1 MRCVMVFSL
10 ALALTV
16 ASFGHDGAAAAADP
30 GPDGATEAPADGD
43 DARRVRLELA
53 LTPTLREQQIEG
65 PDRDD
70 LITRSAGLAL
80 LVSAGYQLTDGFEAA
95 LVTQLDA
102 GTVHYARFTRPGPDG
117 PAVEEALVTGGF
129 WELWVTLM
137 VRARLGPVFAE
148 LGWAPL
154 ILRHDASRTDLPNAS
169 GETDGTFV
177 GSRAVAWTLG
187 VGGEVPLAE
196 GLALTLR
203 LQFRIRYLVS
213 RGGEPLAGD
222 EESGQML
229 LWPYAGLRYAL

>member
-1 MRCVMVFSL
+1 MRRVL
-10 ALALTV
+10 AFVVLV
-16 ASFGHDGAAAAADP
+16 ASVAAHERPAVAAEGDP
-30 GPDGATEAPADGD
+30 EGEVGGD
-43 DARRVRLELA
+43 VEGEDPRRVRLELA
-53 LTPTLREQQIEG
+53 LMPMLREQQIEG

-70 LITRSAGLAL
+70 LVTRSAGLAL
-80 LVSAGYQLTDGFEAA
+80 LLSAGYQLTEGLEAA

-102 GTVHYARFTRPGPDG
+102 GSVRYARFTRPGPDG
-117 PAVEEALVTGGF
+117 PAIEEALVEGGF

-148 LGWAPL
+148 LGWSPL
-154 ILRHDASRTDLPNAS
+154 ILRRDASRTDLPNAA

-203 LQFRIRYLVS
+203 LQFRVRYLVS
-213 RGGEPLAGD
+213 RGGEPLAD
-222 EESGQML
+222 REESGQML
-229 LWPYAGLRYAL
+229 LWPFVGLRYAL